1 MRCIRSIAI
10 LVLLIIGF
18 GCQEH
23 KTTVKT
29 SPQSDSLT
37 EQLKTF
43 AQSSPIPGFAVGIV
57 NEDGLLYQA
66 AFGWADQEKKIPF
79 TPETIHAVASVSKTF
94 LAVCVLKLVEEG
106 KLKLDEPINDILPFP
121 IINPHFPNT
130 PIRVKHLLNHTSSI
144 IDDAF
149 IPYYI
154 GEADIRLLND
164 NKSYDSLPKHLLLDV
179 QYYRMGKKISLE
191 QYIRNYTQKG
201 ARWYTDSTFRDK
213 EPGTSFEYSNLAASI
228 AALVVEI
235 KSGQSFRDYSHRTI
249 FEPLQLTHTA
259 WDYDSLPPNSYS
271 KIYAQEDPQTD
282 STVREFPFH
291 FMLSYPA
298 SELKTNTHDLSTF
311 LSEMIKGY
319 NGHGKLL
326 SSDMYKQL
334 FQPINSITGFNSK
347 DSSRFNSHFSIAS
360 FWSVAATGHRMHFG
374 GRTGTYAFIYFNP
387 KTNRGGIAYA
397 NLRHDSFGE
406 LLEMVGKAE
415 EVVRFK

>member
-1 MRCIRSIAI
+1 MLHIRLFVI
-10 LVLLIIGF
+10 LVILIIGY
-18 GCQEH
+18 GCHEH
-23 KTTVKT
+23 QTTVKS
-29 SPQSDSLT
+29 SPQADSLT
-37 EQLKTF
+37 NQLKAF
-43 AQSSPIPGFAVGIV
+43 AQSSPIPGFAVGVV
-57 NEDGLLYQA
+57 NEEGLLYEA

-94 LAVCVLKLVEEG
+94 LAVSVLKLVEEG

-154 GEADIRLLND
+154 GEADISLLND
-164 NKSYDSLPKHLLLDV
+164 SKSFDSLPKHLLLDV

-201 ARWYTDSTFRDK
+201 ARWYTDSTFLNK

-235 KSGQSFRDYSHRTI
+235 KSGQSFRDYSRHVI
-249 FEPLQLTHTA
+249 FEPLHLTHTA
-259 WDYDSLPPNSYS
+259 WDYDSLPRNSYS
-271 KIYAQEDPQTD
+271 KLYAQEDPATD

-291 FMLSYPA
+291 YMMSYPA
-298 SELKTNTHDLSTF
+298 SEMKTNIPDLATF
-311 LSEMIKGY
+311 LSEMIRGY
-319 NGHGKLL
+319 NGNGKLL
-326 SSDMYKQL
+326 SKEMYKQL
-334 FQPINSITGFNSK
+334 FQPVTGIAGFDTK

-397 NLRHDSFGE
+397 NLRHDSFGKI
-406 LLEMVGKAE
+406 LEMVGKME
-415 EVVRFK
+415 EVVR

>member
-1 MRCIRSIAI
+1 MLRFRSVILPIIAFI
-10 LVLLIIGF
+10 CF

-23 KTTVKT
+23 KTTVKA
-29 SPQSDSLT
+29 SPHADSLT
-37 EQLKTF
+37 KQLQAF
-43 AQSSPIPGFAVGIV
+43 ALSSPIPGFAVGIV
-57 NEDGLLYQA
+57 NEEGLQYEA
-66 AFGWADQEKKIPF
+66 AYGWADREKKTTF

-121 IINPHFPNT
+121 IYNPHFPNT

-149 IPYYI
+149 VPYYI
-154 GEADIRLLND
+154 GEADIYLLND
-164 NKSYDSLPKHLLLDV
+164 SKAYDSLPKHLLLDV

-201 ARWYTDSTFRDK
+201 ARWYTDSTFLNK

-235 KSGQSFRDYSHRTI
+235 KSGQSFRDYSRKVI
-249 FEPLQLTHTA
+249 FEPLHLNHTA

-271 KIYAQEDPQTD
+271 KIYAQEDPATD

-291 FMLSYPA
+291 YMLSYPA
-298 SELKTNTHDLSTF
+298 SELKTNIHDLASF
-311 LSEMIKGY
+311 LSEMIRGY
-319 NGHGKLL
+319 NGHGTLL
-326 SSDMYKQL
+326 STDMYKML
-334 FQPINSITGFNSK
+334 FQPTTGLSGFETK
-347 DSSRFNSHFSIAS
+347 DSTRFNSHFSIAS
-360 FWSVAATGHRMHFG
+360 YWSVSATGHRMHFG

-387 KTNRGGIAYA
+387 KTNRGGVGYA
-397 NLRHDSFGE
+397 NLRHDSFGQ
-406 LLEMVGKAE
+406 LLKFVGDSE
-415 EVVRFK
+415 EGW